1 MKILCAI
8 DSLCAGGAQ
17 RQLVELAVG
26 FRERGHEVTVLVY
39 HDIPFYKHIL
49 DQADVKTICIEEP
62 NYLLRVIKLRRF
74 IRNGKFQAVL
84 SFLEAVNFICQVSG
98 LPYRKWKLVVG
109 ERNADPFI
117 LKSFKLILFRWFHI
131 FSNYVVANS
140 NANINI
146 VHKANPLLR
155 NSKCKVIYNIIDYNR
170 FKPAEDYRP
179 RKNSKTN
186 LVIVARQEYQKNLDG
201 LVDALI
207 LLSESERNKIEIKWY
222 GEEKGS
228 HDINNV
234 IRKAH
239 DKIKQ
244 HSLNEVIQFQLPVKN
259 IENIMQ
265 QTDAVGLF
273 SHYEGFPNT
282 IIEAMACAKTVI
294 CSDVSDIRIILS
306 RNNKLLCKPGDPESI
321 KRALLF
327 LVNMSNEQLVE
338 SGNQN
343 EKIVKSILNREDI
356 ISSYLQLFE

>member
-26 FRERGHEVTVLVY
+26 FRERGHDVTVLVY

-49 DQADVKTICIEEP
+49 DHADIKTVCIEDP
-62 NYLLRVIKLRRF
+62 NYLLRIIKLRHF
-74 IRNGKFQAVL
+74 IRKGKYHAVL

-109 ERNADPFI
+109 ERSADPFI

-179 RKNSKTN
+179 RKNFKTN
-186 LVIVARQEYQKNLDG
+186 LVIVARQEYNKNIGG

-228 HDINNV
+228 HDINNI

-244 HSLNEVIQFQLPVKN
+244 HGLNEVIQFQLPVKN
-259 IENIMQ
+259 IESVMQ
-265 QTDAVGLF
+265 QSDAIGLF
-273 SHYEGFPNT
+273 SHHEGFPNT
-282 IIEAMACAKTVI
+282 IIEGMACAKPVI
-294 CSDVSDIRIILS
+294 CSDVADNRAILAN
-306 RNNKLLCKPGDPESI
+306 RAQLLCNPNDIGSI
-321 KRALLF
+321 KNALLF
-327 LVNMSNEQLVE
+327 LINLTNDQLIE
-338 SGNQN
+338 IGKEN
-343 EKIVKSILNREDI
+343 EKIVKSKLNREEI
-356 ISSYLQLFE
+356 ISVYLSLLS